1 MPKVLSVREET
12 SEEKKIREWFETQAL
27 ESPKNLEEAA
37 RLLIGL
43 VTGLLGAL
51 FGVLTVSAE
60 ALPAYLS
67 LSTVKWSGI
76 LAVALWLF
84 SLLSA
89 LAVVTPRRWQSD
101 AGQPET
107 QNQVF
112 KKMLNYKAGW
122 LRVSVILF
130 GAAVIAL
137 GIVLVIALLQG

>member
-12 SEEKKIREWFETQAL
+12 NEEKKLREWFETQHL
-27 ESPKNLEEAA
+27 ESVKNIEEAA

-60 ALPAYLS
+60 TLPKYLS
-67 LSTVKWSGI
+67 LPIVKWCGVA
-76 LAVALWLF
+76 AVALWLL

-89 LAVVTPRRWQSD
+89 LVVVTPRKWQSD

-107 QNQVF
+107 QNEIF
-112 KKMLNYKAGW
+112 KAMLSRKSGW
-122 LRVSVILF
+122 LSASVILF
-130 GAAVIAL
+130 GLAILALGVVLIIAL
-137 GIVLVIALLQG
+137 TSI